1 MTEDEPHTAATYG
14 GEVLPPITP
23 DRVQVQLVE
32 EPYTSPE
39 VGKLFGAMAQAQAE
53 IGGAHKS
60 QSNEYFGSQYAD
72 LASVWDAC
80 RQALSKA
87 GLCVIQ
93 TPASDDES
101 VSVTTTLGHG
111 TGQWMRCRVRG
122 YYPFDDDG
130 KIKRGPQIIG
140 TIISYLRRYSLA
152 AMCGVAQI
160 DDDGQLA
167 EGQSGKGKPRRKT
180 KPFDSASAAGPPP
193 DGAPS
198 TVTGTNAC
206 PDCGSAVKYFP
217 KKKKW
222 ICANRGPCG
231 HAFPED
237 HFTAEEP
244 EPSGELPKL
253 ASEPEDTATATDQ
266 PLNAW
271 AQSLMEQLRGSAVES
286 GMDGEAPVRL
296 LASMKLT
303 PLSLN
308 ETEHRNTVKE
318 LFKKAGG
325 IDWMKVALEPAKS

>member
-193 DGAPS
+193 E
-198 TVTGTNAC
+198 
-206 PDCGSAVKYFP
+206 
-217 KKKKW
+217 KW

-253 ASEPEDTATATDQ
+253 ASEPEDTATATDS
-266 PLNAW
+266 LNAW